1 MKKAT
6 YTPIDITSGYR
17 TIQNGSKF
25 NHLFP
30 KVDFVDEVLIEDGEV
45 DDTVDLMMKVVGTYL
60 NDTKELSKVLK
71 QKSDAK
77 TCEAIW
83 NFIYTYI
90 QYKLDKKGLE
100 QLRRPARAWAERET
114 GVDCDCMS
122 IFTSSI
128 LTNLNI
134 PHSFRITRY
143 SEMHWQHV
151 YVVAHLSSGDY
162 IIDGVISKPNY
173 EKPYTEK
180 IDFPM
185 NLNGIKV
192 AVLHGTESND
202 HYNAVFAPE
211 LSGLGNPSNSEL
223 DNLYQHLITTRNA
236 VAQNPAIIATVD
248 DPKAF
253 LKMLDYAIQY
263 WYTDKRDEALA
274 VLAKNEEALNL
285 RNGYSINGFEEDEL
299 EGLGELGSLK
309 SFFTKV
315 KKTVQ
320 KVGDKIG
327 QGAKAVAKGVIR
339 FNPVSIAARNGFLLA
354 LKLDVQKMASKLKW
368 GYATKEQAAKKNI
381 SEAQWNKSKD
391 ALAKVERLFSDKLQ
405 GKRDALKNAILKG
418 RAGNLNGIVEEMDF
432 AGLGEPVTMA
442 AAIASA
448 TPIIVA
454 TVDILKK
461 SGLVGANE
469 NIDPNAIASEISK
482 NPEILNN
489 LSEEQN
495 NSSDNS
501 TKETSAIDKLINL
514 AKNNPIPTAIG
525 VGVVG
530 FGAYKLFSKEKQKS
544 SGSLAGMK
552 YRPKKKSLTKKNL
565 SGKQKIKSISLT

>member
-1 MKKAT
+1 MKST
-6 YTPIDITSGYR
+6 NYTPSNITSGYR
-17 TIQNGSKF
+17 IIQNGSKF

-45 DDTVDLMMKVVGTYL
+45 DDTVELMIKVVGTYL
-60 NDTKELSKVLK
+60 NDTKELAKQLK

-122 IFTSSI
+122 IFTSSV
-128 LTNLNI
+128 LTNLNV

-143 SEMHWQHV
+143 SELHWQHV
-151 YVVAHLSSGDY
+151 YVVAHLTTGDY
-162 IIDGVISKPNY
+162 IIDGVISAPNY
-173 EKPYTEK
+173 EKPFTEK

-211 LSGLGNPSNSEL
+211 LSGLGNSSNSEL

-236 VAQNPAIIATVD
+236 ISQNPSIISTVD

-285 RNGYSINGFEEDEL
+285 RNGYSINGYDEDEL

-309 SFFTKV
+309 SFFSKV

-327 QGAKAVAKGVIR
+327 QGAKAVVKGVIR

-368 GYATKEQAAKKNI
+368 GYATKEQAAKKGI
-381 SEAQWNKSKD
+381 TEAQWNKSKD
-391 ALAKVERLFSDKLQ
+391 ALAKVERLFADKLQ
-405 GKRDALKNAILKG
+405 GKREALKNAMLKG
-418 RAGNLNGIVEEMDF
+418 RAGNLNGVVEEMDF

-469 NIDPNAIASEISK
+469 NIDPNAIAAEISK
-482 NPEILNN
+482 NTEILDTI
-489 LSEEQN
+489 SEEQDAK
-495 NSSDNS
+495 SSDNS
-501 TKETSAIDKLINL
+501 NEVSTIDKLLNL

-525 VGVVG
+525 IGVVG
-530 FGAYKLFSKEKQKS
+530 FGAYKLFSKDTPKNK
-544 SGSLAGMK
+544 GSLAGVK
-552 YRPKKKSLTKKNL
+552 YKPKKKSLTKKNL
-565 SGKQKIKSISLT
+565 PGKQKIKSISLT

>member
-1 MKKAT
+1 MRNAN
-6 YTPIDITSGYR
+6 YSPSAITSGYR
-17 TIQNGSKF
+17 TIKNGSKF
-25 NHLFP
+25 NPLFP
-30 KVDFVDEVLIEDGEV
+30 KVNFVDEVLIEDGEV
-45 DDTVDLMMKVVGTYL
+45 DDTVELMKKVVGTYL
-60 NDTKELSKVLK
+60 DDTKELSKQLK
-71 QKSDAK
+71 QKSEAK

-100 QLRRPARAWAERET
+100 QLRRPARSWAERET

-122 IFTSSI
+122 IFSSSI
-128 LTNLNI
+128 LSNLNI

-151 YVVAHLSSGDY
+151 YVVAHLSTGDY
-162 IIDGVISKPNY
+162 IIDGVISSANY

-180 IDFPM
+180 IDYPM

-211 LSGLGNPSNSEL
+211 LSGLGSNTNSEL

-236 VAQNPAIIATVD
+236 IAQNPNIISTVD

-274 VLAKNEEALNL
+274 VLSKNEEALNL
-285 RNGYSINGFEEDEL
+285 RNGYSINAFDEDEL

-309 SFFTKV
+309 SFFSKV

-327 QGAKAVAKGVIR
+327 QGAKAVVKGVIR

-368 GYATKEQAAKKNI
+368 GYATKEQAAKKGI

-391 ALAKVERLFSDKLQ
+391 ALAKVERLFADKLQ
-405 GKRDALKNAILKG
+405 GKREALKNAMLKG
-418 RAGNLNGIVEEMDF
+418 RAGNLNGVVEEMDF
-432 AGLGEPVTMA
+432 AGLGEPVSMA

-454 TVDILKK
+454 TVAILKK

-469 NIDPNAIASEISK
+469 NIDPNAIATEISK
-482 NPEILNN
+482 NPEILNTI
-489 LSEEQN
+489 SDDQN
-495 NSSDNS
+495 SITMDNS
-501 TKETSAIDKLINL
+501 KEVSSLDKLLTL

-525 VGVVG
+525 IGVVG
-530 FGAYKLFSKEKQKS
+530 FGAYKLFSKDKPKS
-544 SGSLAGMK
+544 NGTLSGLK
-552 YRPKKKSLTKKNL
+552 YKPKKKSSHRNTASN
-565 SGKQKIKSISLT
+565 KQKIKSISLT

>member
-1 MKKAT
+1 
-6 YTPIDITSGYR
+6 
-17 TIQNGSKF
+17 
-25 NHLFP
+25 
-30 KVDFVDEVLIEDGEV
+30 
-45 DDTVDLMMKVVGTYL
+45 
-60 NDTKELSKVLK
+60 
-71 QKSDAK
+71 
-77 TCEAIW
+77 
-83 NFIYTYI
+83 
-90 QYKLDKKGLE
+90 
-100 QLRRPARAWAERET
+100 
-114 GVDCDCMS
+114 
-122 IFTSSI
+122 
-128 LTNLNI
+128 
-134 PHSFRITRY
+134 
-143 SEMHWQHV
+143 
-151 YVVAHLSSGDY
+151 
-162 IIDGVISKPNY
+162 
-173 EKPYTEK
+173 
-180 IDFPM
+180 M

-211 LSGLGNPSNSEL
+211 LSGLGNPANSEL

-236 VAQNPAIIATVD
+236 VAQNPTIIATVD

-285 RNGYSINGFEEDEL
+285 RNGYTINGFDEDDL

-327 QGAKAVAKGVIR
+327 QGAKAVVKGVIR

-391 ALAKVERLFSDKLQ
+391 ALAKVERLFADKLQ

-418 RAGNLNGIVEEMDF
+418 RAGNLNGIVEEADF

-501 TKETSAIDKLINL
+501 TKETSAFGKLINL

-530 FGAYKLFSKEKQKS
+530 FGAYKLFSKEKSKS
-544 SGSLAGMK
+544 SGSLAGVK
-552 YRPKKKSLTKKNL
+552 YKPKKKSLTKKNL
-565 SGKQKIKSISLT
+565 PGKQKIKSISLT

>member
-1 MKKAT
+1 MKKVT
-6 YTPIDITSGYR
+6 YTPFEITSGYR

-30 KVDFVDEVLIEDGEV
+30 KVNFIDEVYLEDGEV
-45 DDTVDLMMKVVGTYL
+45 DDTVEMMMKVVGTYL
-60 NDTKELSKVLK
+60 DDTKELAKELK
-71 QKSDAK
+71 GKTNTKS
-77 TCEAIW
+77 CEAIW

-90 QYKLDKKGLE
+90 QYKLDKKGIE
-100 QLRRPARAWAERET
+100 QLRRPARSWAERET

-162 IIDGVISKPNY
+162 IIDGVISAPNY

-180 IDFPM
+180 IDYPM

-253 LKMLDYAIQY
+253 LKMLDYAITY

-285 RNGYSINGFEEDEL
+285 RNGYSINGYDEEEL

-309 SFFTKV
+309 SFFNKV

-327 QGAKAVAKGVIR
+327 QGAKAMVKGVIR

-368 GYATKEQAAKKNI
+368 GYATKDQAAKKNI

-391 ALAKVERLFSDKLQ
+391 ALAKVEHLFADKLQ

-418 RAGNLNGIVEEMDF
+418 RAGNLNGIIEEMDF

-448 TPIIVA
+448 TPIIIA

-495 NSSDNS
+495 NTSDNS
-501 TKETSAIDKLINL
+501 LNETSAIGKLINL

-530 FGAYKLFSKEKQKS
+530 FGAYKLFTKTKPKTST
-544 SGSLAGMK
+544 SLAGVK
-552 YRPKKKSLTKKNL
+552 YKPKKKSLTKTVM

>member
-1 MKKAT
+1 MRNAN
-6 YTPIDITSGYR
+6 YTPSAITNGYR
-17 TIQNGSKF
+17 TIKNGSKF
-25 NHLFP
+25 NPLFP
-30 KVDFVDEVLIEDGEV
+30 KVNFVDEVLIEDGEV
-45 DDTVDLMMKVVGTYL
+45 EDTVELMKKVVGTYIE
-60 NDTKELSKVLK
+60 DTKELAKQLK
-71 QKSDAK
+71 QKTEDK

-100 QLRRPARAWAERET
+100 QLRRPARSWADRQT

-122 IFTSSI
+122 IFTSSV
-128 LTNLNI
+128 LSNLNI

-151 YVVAHLSSGDY
+151 YVVVHLSTGDY
-162 IIDGVISKPNY
+162 IIDGVISKANY

-180 IDFPM
+180 IDYPM

-211 LSGLGNPSNSEL
+211 LSGLGSNTNSEL

-236 VAQNPAIIATVD
+236 IAQNPSIIATVD
-248 DPKAF
+248 DPNAF
-253 LKMLDYAIQY
+253 LKMLDYAIAY

-285 RNGYSINGFEEDEL
+285 RNGYSINGLDEDEL

-327 QGAKAVAKGVIR
+327 QGAKAVVKGVIR

-368 GYATKEQAAKKNI
+368 GYANKEQAAKKGI

-391 ALAKVERLFSDKLQ
+391 ALAKVERLFADKLQ
-405 GKRDALKNAILKG
+405 GKREALKNAMLKG

-442 AAIASA
+442 AAITSA

-469 NIDPNAIASEISK
+469 NIDPNAIAAEISK
-482 NPEILNN
+482 NPEILNTSSESQESSSSAEETGA
-489 LSEEQN
+489 LS
-495 NSSDNS
+495 
-501 TKETSAIDKLINL
+501 KLINL

-525 VGVVG
+525 ASILG
-530 FGAYKLFSKEKQKS
+530 FGAYKLFSKAKPKS
-544 SGSLAGMK
+544 NSNSSLAGIK
-552 YRPKKKSLTKKNL
+552 YKSNKKSQKRITAT
-565 SGKQKIKSISLT
+565 GKQKIKSISLT

>member
-6 YTPIDITSGYR
+6 YTPIEITSGYR

-30 KVDFVDEVLIEDGEV
+30 KVDFVDEVNIEDGEV
-45 DDTVDLMMKVVGTYL
+45 DDTVELMMKVVGTYL
-60 NDTKELSKVLK
+60 SDTKELSKVLK

-83 NFIYTYI
+83 NFIYSYI

-122 IFTSSI
+122 IFTSSV

-151 YVVAHLSSGDY
+151 YVVAHLSNGDY

-192 AVLHGTESND
+192 AVLHGTENND
-202 HYNAVFAPE
+202 HYNVIFAPE
-211 LSGLGNPSNSEL
+211 LNGLGDNNNSEI

-263 WYTDKRDEALA
+263 WYTDKRNEALA
-274 VLAKNEEALNL
+274 ILSKNEEALNL
-285 RNGYSINGFEEDEL
+285 RNGYSMNGFDEYEL

-327 QGAKAVAKGVIR
+327 QGAKAVVKGVIR

-354 LKLDVQKMASKLKW
+354 LKLDVQRMASKLKW

-391 ALAKVERLFSDKLQ
+391 ALAKVERLFADKLQ
-405 GKRDALKNAILKG
+405 GKRNALKNAILKG
-418 RAGNLNGIVEEMDF
+418 RAGNLNGIVEEANF

-448 TPIIVA
+448 TPIIIA

-461 SGLVGANE
+461 SGLVGADE
-469 NIDPNAIASEISK
+469 NIDPNAIASELSK

-489 LSEEQN
+489 LSKDQN
-495 NSSDNS
+495 NTSDNS
-501 TKETSAIDKLINL
+501 PNETSAIGKLINL

-530 FGAYKLFSKEKQKS
+530 FGAYKLFAKEKPKTS
-544 SGSLAGMK
+544 TSLAGVK
-552 YRPKKKSLTKKNL
+552 YKPKKKSLTKTITT
-565 SGKQKIKSISLT
+565 GKQKIKSISLT

>member
-1 MKKAT
+1 MKST
-6 YTPIDITSGYR
+6 NYTPSNITSGYR
-17 TIQNGSKF
+17 TIQNGSKY

-45 DDTVDLMMKVVGTYL
+45 DDTVELMMKVVGTYL
-60 NDTKELSKVLK
+60 NDTKELAKQLK
-71 QKSDAK
+71 QKSDTK

-83 NFIYTYI
+83 NFIYSYI

-143 SEMHWQHV
+143 SELHWQHV
-151 YVVAHLSSGDY
+151 YVVAHLTTGDY
-162 IIDGVISKPNY
+162 IIDGVISAPNY

-192 AVLHGTESND
+192 AVLHGTNSND
-202 HYNAVFAPE
+202 HFNAVFAPE
-211 LSGLGNPSNSEL
+211 LSGPSNSSNSEL

-236 VAQNPAIIATVD
+236 IAQNPSIISTVD

-274 VLAKNEEALNL
+274 VLSKNEEALNL
-285 RNGYSINGFEEDEL
+285 RNGYSINGYDEDEL

-327 QGAKAVAKGVIR
+327 QGAKAVVKGVIR

-354 LKLDVQKMASKLKW
+354 LKLDVKKMASKLKW
-368 GYATKEQAAKKNI
+368 GYATKEQAAKKGI

-391 ALAKVERLFSDKLQ
+391 ALAKVERLFADKLQ
-405 GKRDALKNAILKG
+405 GKREALKNAMLKG

-469 NIDPNAIASEISK
+469 NIDPNAIAAEISK
-482 NPEILNN
+482 NPEILDTVTD
-489 LSEEQN
+489 EQDAK
-495 NSSDNS
+495 SSDNS
-501 TKETSAIDKLINL
+501 KEVSTIDKLLNL

-525 VGVVG
+525 IGVVG
-530 FGAYKLFSKEKQKS
+530 FGAYKLFSGGTPKS
-544 SGSLAGMK
+544 KGSLDGVK
-552 YRPKKKSLTKKNL
+552 YKPKKKSPHRNT
-565 SGKQKIKSISLT
+565 SQGKQKIKSISLT